1 MSIFVTG
8 DIHAEIYPR
17 LSNASFPAQRELT
30 KDDIVIVAGDFG
42 IPWTDGGAADAYALR
57 ELEKRPFTTCFVDG
71 NHENY
76 DLLEQYPEQTW
87 HGGRIHRIND
97 SVIHLMR
104 GQVFDIDGTT
114 IFAFGGAAS
123 HDIEDGILDAY
134 DPDLKNKAHA
144 LHKAGKYRYRI
155 NHLSWWE
162 REMPDQS
169 EYDEGMANLERH
181 GFDVDYVITHCPPT
195 TVLRQMGFDDPDD
208 MARYFQ
214 DIKNCTKFR
223 TWYFGHLHEDCAL
236 PGEQAVALYSNI
248 VQIA

>member
-8 DIHAEIYPR
+8 DIHGEIYPR

-87 HGGRIHRIND
+87 RGGRIHRIGD

-123 HDIEDGILDAY
+123 HDVEDGILDAF
-134 DPDLKNKAHA
+134 DPDLKDKARA
-144 LHKAGKYRYRI
+144 LRKAGKYRYRI

-162 REMPDQS
+162 REMPDRS
-169 EYDEGMANLERH
+169 EYDEGMANLERY

-214 DIKNCTKFR
+214 DIKDCTRFR

-236 PGEQAVALYSNI
+236 PWERAVALYGNI

>member
-8 DIHAEIYPR
+8 DIHGEIYPR

-87 HGGRIHRIND
+87 HSGRIHRIGD

-123 HDIEDGILDAY
+123 HDVEDGILDAF
-134 DPDLKNKAHA
+134 DPDLKDKARA
-144 LHKAGKYRYRI
+144 LRKAGKYRYRI

-162 REMPDQS
+162 REMPDRS

-214 DIKNCTKFR
+214 DIKDCTKFH

-236 PGEQAVALYSNI
+236 PWERAVALYGNI

>member
-17 LSNASFPAQRELT
+17 FSNASFPAQKGLT

-42 IPWTDGGAADAYALR
+42 IPWTDGGAQDAYALR

-87 HGGRIHRIND
+87 HGGRVHRISD

-123 HDIEDGILDAY
+123 HDVEDGILDAY
-134 DPDLKNKAHA
+134 DPDLKNKARA
-144 LHKAGKYRYRI
+144 LRKAGKYRYRI

-214 DIKNCTKFR
+214 GIKDCTRFR

-236 PGEQAVALYSNI
+236 PWEQMVALYNNI

>member
-8 DIHAEIYPR
+8 DIHGEIYPR

-30 KDDIVIVAGDFG
+30 KDDIVIVTGDFG

-87 HGGRIHRIND
+87 HGGRIHRIGD

-123 HDIEDGILDAY
+123 HDVEDGILDAF
-134 DPDLKNKAHA
+134 DPDLKDKARA
-144 LHKAGKYRYRI
+144 LRKAGKYRYRI

-162 REMPDQS
+162 REMPDRS

-214 DIKNCTKFR
+214 DIKDCTRFR

-236 PGEQAVALYSNI
+236 PWERAVALYSNI

>member
-17 LSNASFPAQRELT
+17 FSNASFPAQKGLT

-42 IPWTDGGAADAYALR
+42 IPWTDGGAQDAYALR

-87 HGGRIHRIND
+87 HGGRVHRISD

-123 HDIEDGILDAY
+123 HDVEDGILDAY
-134 DPDLKNKAHA
+134 DPDLKDKARA
-144 LHKAGKYRYRI
+144 LRKARKYRYRI
-155 NHLSWWE
+155 NHLNWWE

-169 EYDEGMANLERH
+169 EYGEGMANLERH

-208 MARYFQ
+208 MSRYFQ
-214 DIKNCTKFR
+214 DIKDCTRFR

-236 PGEQAVALYSNI
+236 PWEQMVALYNNI

>member
-8 DIHAEIYPR
+8 DIHGEIYPR
-17 LSNASFPAQRELT
+17 FSNASFPAQKELT
-30 KDDIVIVAGDFG
+30 KDDIVIIAGDFG
-42 IPWTDGGAADAYALR
+42 IPWTDGGAQDAYALR

-87 HGGRIHRIND
+87 HGGRVHRIND

-134 DPDLKNKAHA
+134 DPDLKDKARA
-144 LHKAGKYRYRI
+144 LRKVSKYRYRI

-169 EYDEGMANLERH
+169 EYDEGMANLEAH

-195 TVLRQMGFDDPDD
+195 TVLRQMGFNDPDD

-214 DIKNCTKFR
+214 DIKDCTKFR

-236 PGEQAVALYSNI
+236 PWEQTVALYRNI

>member
-17 LSNASFPAQRELT
+17 FSNASFPAQRELT

-87 HGGRIHRIND
+87 HGGRVHRIND

-104 GQVFDIDGTT
+104 GQVFDIDDTT

-123 HDIEDGILDAY
+123 HDVEDGILDAY
-134 DPDLKNKAHA
+134 DPDLKDKARA
-144 LHKAGKYRYRI
+144 LRKAGKYRYRI

-214 DIKNCTKFR
+214 DIKDCTRFR

-236 PGEQAVALYSNI
+236 PWERTVALYNNI

>member
-8 DIHAEIYPR
+8 DIHGEIYPR
-17 LSNASFPAQRELT
+17 LSNASFSAQRELT

-87 HGGRIHRIND
+87 HG
-97 SVIHLMR
+97 
-104 GQVFDIDGTT
+104 
-114 IFAFGGAAS
+114 
-123 HDIEDGILDAY
+123 ILDAF
-134 DPDLKNKAHA
+134 DPDLKDKARA
-144 LHKAGKYRYRI
+144 LRKAGKYRYRI

-162 REMPDQS
+162 REMPDRS
-169 EYDEGMANLERH
+169 EYSEGMANLERH

-214 DIKNCTKFR
+214 DIKDCTRFR

-236 PGEQAVALYSNI
+236 PWERAVALYGNI

>member
-8 DIHAEIYPR
+8 DIHGEIYPR
-17 LSNASFPAQRELT
+17 FSNASFPMQKELT

-42 IPWTDGGAADAYALR
+42 IPWTKDGAPDAYALK

-76 DLLEQYPEQTW
+76 DLLEQYPEQIW

-114 IFAFGGAAS
+114 IFTFGGAAS
-123 HDIEDGILDAY
+123 HDIEDGILNAF
-134 DPDLKNKAHA
+134 DPDVKAKARA
-144 LHKAGKYRYRI
+144 LRKAGKYRYRI

-162 REMPDQS
+162 REKPNQS
-169 EYDEGMANLERH
+169 EYDEGLANLAKH
-181 GFDVDYVITHCPPT
+181 DFKVDYIITHCPPT
-195 TVLRQMGFDDPDD
+195 TVLRQMGFADPDD
-208 MARYFQ
+208 MTRYFQ
-214 DIKNCTKFR
+214 DIMNRTRFR
-223 TWYFGHLHEDCAL
+223 VWYFGHLHSDCILSWERAI
-236 PGEQAVALYSNI
+236 ALYHRI
-248 VQIA
+248 MQIA

>member
-1 MSIFVTG
+1 MSIFITG

-17 LSNASFPAQRELT
+17 FSNASFPAQKGLT

-42 IPWTDGGAADAYALR
+42 IPWTDGGAQDAYALR

-76 DLLEQYPEQTW
+76 DLLEQYPEQMW
-87 HGGRIHRIND
+87 HGGRVHRIND

-123 HDIEDGILDAY
+123 HDVEDGILDAY
-134 DPDLKNKAHA
+134 DPDLKNKARA
-144 LHKAGKYRYRI
+144 LRKAGKYRYRI

-162 REMPDQS
+162 REMPDRS
-169 EYDEGMANLERH
+169 EYDEGMANLEKH
-181 GFDVDYVITHCPPT
+181 GFDVDYIITHCPPT
-195 TVLRQMGFDDPDD
+195 TVLRQMGFNDPDD

-214 DIKNCTKFR
+214 DIKDCTRFR
-223 TWYFGHLHEDCAL
+223 TWYFGHLHKDCAL
-236 PGEQAVALYSNI
+236 PWEQMVALYRNI